1 VEAEV
6 TALRF
11 VDQRR
16 DAARVAELGDALD
29 VCTVPYSV
37 GVIMTNRGDVG
48 MVAQSICDRLGAG
61 RADGGLALVIS
72 A

>member
-11 VDQRR
+11 VDQQR

-29 VCTVPYSV
+29 VCTAPYSV
-37 GVIMTNRGDVG
+37 GVIMTNRGDVRWWRR
-48 MVAQSICDRLGAG
+48 VSVTDSALAG
-61 RADGGLALVIS
+61 RAAGLRS
-72 A
+72 

>member
-11 VDQRR
+11 VDQQR
-16 DAARVAELGDALD
+16 DAAGVAEPGDALD

-37 GVIMTNRGDVG
+37 GVIMTNRGDG
-48 MVAQSICDRLGAG
+48 MVAQSFGDRLGAG
-61 RADGGLALVIS
+61 RAGGGLALVIS